1 MSGRRWVGVLA
12 LGLVMALACE
22 GSDGNSTFPSR
33 RPVGSPSRSDS
44 LVVGMVGSLSG
55 PDQWRGEDAFEG
67 ADVAVQALNQTR
79 AENDPPLELVARDD
93 RGDSARAT
101 RLVRELAGADRT
113 VGIVYAGPEGGLPDA
128 EAALAGAGIPAI
140 LCYGDLYGARLLTP
154 HVFQASP
161 SYVWEARRISSYL
174 LRDRRYVRVG
184 ALVRDIM
191 PGRVAA
197 RAMRQAV
204 RERGGRLAT
213 VQTYPPDRED
223 LREVLRRLRRAR
235 VEAIVV
241 ESSPASAARIVHG
254 LRRMR
259 ATYRSTATAR
269 IASAP
274 SPAQARRHARRWRP
288 QVVGFDLFLAPNV
301 VRARMAGTVASDT
314 YARGAHYLPI
324 PSFKGFVTAFRGWW
338 DSAPLGW
345 ERRAYEAVR
354 MIGWAARQSEQ
365 GEDLARVLEGMR
377 GERLGGL
384 DVTFGPDDHTSV
396 DQTTV
401 GLWVVPR
408 RAAAGAGEIGRLPG
422 ALPWVPLARGFSIDG
437 RRTDVLPKDWRFLF
451 RGTPPRNGPAPTISR
466 SIFGV
471 ATPRGDPVH

>member
-12 LGLVMALACE
+12 IVLVTALACE
-22 GSDGNSTFPSR
+22 GSDGDSTFPSR
-33 RPVGSPSRSDS
+33 RPMTSPSRSDS
-44 LVVGMVGSLSG
+44 LVVGIVGSLSG

-67 ADVAVQALNQTR
+67 ADVAVQELNQAR
-79 AENDPPLELVARDD
+79 DENDPPFELVARDD
-93 RGDSARAT
+93 RGDRARAT

-113 VGIVYAGPEGGLPDA
+113 VGIVYAGPVDGLPDA
-128 EAALAGAGIPAI
+128 ETALADAGIPAI

-174 LRDRRYVRVG
+174 LRDRGYVRVG

-197 RAMRQAV
+197 AAIRQAV
-204 RERGGRLAT
+204 RERGARLAT
-213 VQTYPPDRED
+213 LQTYSSDQEN
-223 LREVLRRLRRAR
+223 LRRVLLRLRRAR

-241 ESSPASAARIVHG
+241 EASPAAAARILDG
-254 LRRMR
+254 LRRLR

-269 IASAP
+269 IASAA
-274 SPAQARRHARRWRP
+274 SPVQARRHARRWRP
-288 QVVGFDLFLAPNV
+288 QVVGFDLFLAPNIV
-301 VRARMAGTVASDT
+301 PTRMAGIVASDT

-324 PSFKGFVTAFRGWW
+324 PSFRRFLTAFRGWW

-354 MIGWAARQSEQ
+354 MIGWAAQQSEE

-408 RAAAGAGEIGRLPG
+408 RGAGAEEAGRLPA

-437 RRTDVLPKDWRFLF
+437 ERTDVLPKDWRYLF
-451 RGTPPRNGPAPTISR
+451 TGSPPRNGPAPRISR

-471 ATPRGDPVH
+471 ATPRRDPVH

>member
-1 MSGRRWVGVLA
+1 MSGRRWVGVLVIA
-12 LGLVMALACE
+12 LASALACE
-22 GSDGNSTFPSR
+22 GSNGDATFPSR

-44 LVVGMVGSLSG
+44 LVVGIVGSLSG

-79 AENDPPLELVARDD
+79 GENDPPFELVARDD
-93 RGDSARAT
+93 RGDRARAT

-113 VGIVYAGPEGGLPDA
+113 VGIVYAGPVEGLPDA
-128 EAALAGAGIPAI
+128 ERALADAGIPAI

-184 ALVRDIM
+184 ALVGEGM

-197 RAMRQAV
+197 TAIRQAV
-204 RERGGRLAT
+204 QERGGRLAT
-213 VQTYPPDRED
+213 VQIYSPDQED
-223 LREVLRRLRRAR
+223 LRGVLLRLKRAR

-241 ESSPASAARIVHG
+241 EAPPVTAARILDG
-254 LRRMR
+254 LRRLR
-259 ATYRSTATAR
+259 ATYRTTATAR
-269 IASAP
+269 IASAT
-274 SPAQARRHARRWRP
+274 SRAQARRHARRWRP
-288 QVVGFDLFLAPNV
+288 QVAGFDLFLAPNV
-301 VRARMAGTVASDT
+301 GRARMAGTIASDT

-324 PSFKGFVTAFRGWW
+324 PSFRRFVTAFRGWW

-345 ERRAYEAVR
+345 ERRAYEATR

-408 RAAAGAGEIGRLPG
+408 RGAGAGEMSRLPA

-437 RRTDVLPKDWRFLF
+437 ERTDVLPEDWRRLF
-451 RGTPPRNGPAPTISR
+451 TGSPPRNGPAPRISR

-471 ATPRGDPVH
+471 ATPRRDPVH

>member
-12 LGLVMALACE
+12 LVLVTALACE
-22 GSDGNSTFPSR
+22 GSDNGSTFPSR

-67 ADVAVQALNQTR
+67 ADVAVQELNRTR
-79 AENDPPLELVARDD
+79 DETDPPFELVARDD
-93 RGDSARAT
+93 RGDRGRAT

-113 VGIVYAGPEGGLPDA
+113 VGIVYAGPVDGLTGA
-128 EAALAGAGIPAI
+128 ETALADAGIPAI

-197 RAMRQAV
+197 AAIRQAV
-204 RERGGRLAT
+204 RERGARLAT
-213 VQTYPPDRED
+213 VQTYSSDQED
-223 LREVLRRLRRAR
+223 LRGVLLRLRRER

-241 ESSPASAARIVHG
+241 EASPAGAARILAG
-254 LRRMR
+254 LQRMR

-269 IASAP
+269 IASTA
-274 SPAQARRHARRWRP
+274 SRTQARRHARRWRP
-288 QVVGFDLFLAPNV
+288 QVIGFDLFLAPNV

-324 PSFKGFVTAFRGWW
+324 PSFRRFVTAFRGWW

-354 MIGWAARQSEQ
+354 MIGWAARQSEEGQ
-365 GEDLARVLEGMR
+365 DLARALEGMR

-384 DVTFGPDDHTSV
+384 DITFGPDDHTSV

-408 RAAAGAGEIGRLPG
+408 RVASAAEVSRLPG

-437 RRTDVLPKDWRFLF
+437 ERTDVLPEDWRHLF
-451 RGTPPRNGPAPTISR
+451 TGSPPRNGPAPMISR

-471 ATPRGDPVH
+471 ATPRRDPVH

>member
-1 MSGRRWVGVLA
+1 MVL
-12 LGLVMALACE
+12 VTALACE
-22 GSDGNSTFPSR
+22 GSDGDTTFPSR
-33 RPVGSPSRSDS
+33 RPMTSPSRSDS
-44 LVVGMVGSLSG
+44 LLVGMVGSLSG

-67 ADVAVQALNQTR
+67 ADVAVQGLNR
-79 AENDPPLELVARDD
+79 ARGETDPPFELVVRDD
-93 RGDSARAT
+93 RGDRARAT
-101 RLVRELAGADRT
+101 RLVRELASADRI
-113 VGIVYAGPEGGLPDA
+113 VGIVYAGPAEGLPGA
-128 EAALAGAGIPAI
+128 EGALTRAGIPAI
-140 LCYGDLYGARLLTP
+140 VCYGDLYGARLLTP

-161 SYVWEARRISSYL
+161 SYVWEARRIASYL

-184 ALVRDIM
+184 ALVRDGM

-197 RAMRQAV
+197 TQIRRAL
-204 RERGGRLAT
+204 RERGGRLAS
-213 VQTYPPDRED
+213 VQTYPEDQED
-223 LREVLRRLRRAR
+223 LRGRLLALKRAR
-235 VEAIVV
+235 VEAIAV
-241 ESSPASAARIVHG
+241 EGSPPGAARIMAG
-254 LRRMR
+254 LRRMH
-259 ATYRSTATAR
+259 ATYRSTAMAR

-274 SPAQARRHARRWRP
+274 SRAQARRHARRWRP
-288 QVVGFDLFLAPNV
+288 QVVGFDLFIAPNA
-301 VRARMAGTVASDT
+301 VRARMAGSVASDT

-324 PSFKGFVTAFRGWW
+324 PSFRRFLTAFRGWW

-354 MIGWAARQSEQ
+354 MIGWAARQARE
-365 GEDLARVLEGMR
+365 GEDLALALEGMR

-408 RAAAGAGEIGRLPG
+408 RGAGAGEMSRLPA

-437 RRTDVLPKDWRFLF
+437 ERTDVLPEDWRRLF
-451 RGTPPRNGPAPTISR
+451 TGSPPRNGPAPRISR

-471 ATPRGDPVH
+471 ATPRRDPVH

>member
-1 MSGRRWVGVLA
+1 MSGRRWVGAVVIVLA
-12 LGLVMALACE
+12 TALACQ
-22 GSDGNSTFPSR
+22 GSDGDTTFPSR

-44 LVVGMVGSLSG
+44 LVVGIVGSLSG

-67 ADVAVQALNQTR
+67 ADVAVHELNR
-79 AENDPPLELVARDD
+79 ARDENDPPFELVARDD

-101 RLVRELAGADRT
+101 RLVRELAGIDRI
-113 VGIVYAGPEGGLPDA
+113 VGIVYAGPVDGLPDA
-128 EAALAGAGIPAI
+128 EGALAQTGIPAI
-140 LCYGDLYGARLLTP
+140 LCYGDLYGARLLSP

-161 SYVWEARRISSYL
+161 SYVWEARRIASYL

-184 ALVRDIM
+184 ALVRDGM

-197 RAMRQAV
+197 AAIRQAV
-204 RERGGRLAT
+204 RERGARLGT
-213 VQTYPPDRED
+213 VQTYSADQED
-223 LREVLRRLRRAR
+223 LRPKLLRLKRAR

-241 ESSPASAARIVHG
+241 EASPAGAARVMAG
-254 LRRMR
+254 LRRLR

-269 IASAP
+269 IASAA
-274 SPAQARRHARRWRP
+274 SRAQARRHARRWRP
-288 QVVGFDLFLAPNV
+288 QIAGFDLFLAPNV
-301 VRARMAGTVASDT
+301 ARARMAGTVASDT

-324 PSFKGFVTAFRGWW
+324 PSFRRFLRAFRGWW
-338 DSAPLGW
+338 DAAPLGW
-345 ERRAYEAVR
+345 ERRGYEAVR
-354 MIGWAARQSEQ
+354 MIGWAARQSEE

-408 RAAAGAGEIGRLPG
+408 RGAGVAEAGRVPG

-437 RRTDVLPKDWRFLF
+437 QRTDVLPEDWRHLF
-451 RGTPPRNGPAPTISR
+451 TGSPPRNGPAPRIPR
-466 SIFGV
+466 SKFGV
-471 ATPRGDPVH
+471 ATPRRDPVH